1 MCLSLKPKAATSFLL
16 KLAPKPQ
23 PRQVVVV
30 QAVLVLVLVV
40 QAALVVLVVPAQ
52 AQVAQPVQ
60 VQVQGQGQVLQP
72 VQVLQ
77 GRVLS
82 LHHLQPWWAQA
93 QWSLPPLPWQPIQA
107 ATAAAPTSMTT
118 KMAPR

>member
-40 QAALVVLVVPAQ
+40 QAALVVPAQAQAQ
-52 AQVAQPVQ
+52 AQVAQP

>member
-30 QAVLVLVLVV
+30 QAVLVLVV
-40 QAALVVLVVPAQ
+40 QAALVVPAQ
-52 AQVAQPVQ
+52 AQAQAQVAQPA
-60 VQVQGQGQVLQP
+60 QVQGQALQP

-82 LHHLQPWWAQA
+82 LHHLQPWWPQA

>member
-30 QAVLVLVLVV
+30 QAVLVLVV
-40 QAALVVLVVPAQ
+40 QAALVVPAQ
-52 AQVAQPVQ
+52 AQVAQPA
-60 VQVQGQGQVLQP
+60 QVQGQALQP

-82 LHHLQPWWAQA
+82 LHHLQPWWPQA
-93 QWSLPPLPWQPIQA
+93 QRSLPPLPWQPIQA

>member
-30 QAVLVLVLVV
+30 QAVLVLVV
-40 QAALVVLVVPAQ
+40 QAALVVPAQ
-52 AQVAQPVQ
+52 AQAQVAQPA
-60 VQVQGQGQVLQP
+60 QVQGQALQP

-82 LHHLQPWWAQA
+82 LHHLQPWWPQA
-93 QWSLPPLPWQPIQA
+93 QRSLPPSPWQPIQA

>member
-52 AQVAQPVQ
+52 AQVAQP